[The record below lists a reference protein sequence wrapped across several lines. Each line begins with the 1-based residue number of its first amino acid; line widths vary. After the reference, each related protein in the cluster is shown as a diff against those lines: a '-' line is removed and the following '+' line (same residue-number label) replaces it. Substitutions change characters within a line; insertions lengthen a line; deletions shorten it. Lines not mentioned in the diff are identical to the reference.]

1 MKTNICPVILLSIAF
16 ATAGCHSHSD
26 NHEEAHDH
34 DHDHA
39 PGVIEFHDEIS
50 MRFGVAVDTI
60 RPGEFHA
67 VVKAAGRVEQS
78 GADDAVA
85 STPTAGIVHFVNGME
100 PGAQVGTGTQIAIV
114 KARAMS
120 GGDSNEAALAELES
134 AQAEMDRVSDLYGQR
149 LATQAELIAARAAL
163 ARATA
168 AYSPAAATG
177 RVVSPIAGTVT
188 SLLVKEG
195 AYVNAGEPVAAVGK
209 SAGGMLRVDLP
220 ARYFASASSF
230 TDLKAE
236 FPGVPVF
243 SVSERGGR
251 RVGNNAATDASASG
265 GYIPLYFSG
274 AAPGAPVGAPFTAYL
289 IGDRRENVIT
299 VPTEAV
305 SEQQGRYFVYELMKP
320 EHYRKVPVTLG
331 ASDGERTE
339 IVSGVTPG
347 MVVVTAGMTAVRL
360 AEANGTVPEGHSHNH

>member
-50 MRFGVAVDTI
+50 TRFGVAVDTI

-195 AYVNAGEPVAAVGK
+195 AYV
-209 SAGGMLRVDLP
+209 
-220 ARYFASASSF
+220 
-230 TDLKAE
+230 

-274 AAPGAPVGAPFTAYL
+274 AAPGAPVGTPFTAYL

-360 AEANGTVPEGHSHNH
+360 AEANGTIPEGHSHNH